1 MGAIGMGSGP
11 TYLDRIRGGSG
22 ASKREAA
29 RGLIERGGGGGR
41 NGSSVPS
48 GIDKP
53 TADKIV
59 DNTPKPKGFLRN
71 LSKSQK
77 YGLGAAA
84 AVVAGLAYQKQKQ
97 SVDQRFR

>member
-1 MGAIGMGSGP
+1 MGAIGMGSGS
-11 TYLDRIRGGSG
+11 GSG
-22 ASKREAA
+22 SGRT
-29 RGLIERGGGGGR
+29 GVLTERGGGGGR
-41 NGSSVPS
+41 NGSSVTS
-48 GIDKP
+48 VIDKP

-59 DNTPKPKGFLRN
+59 DDIPKPKGFLRN

-77 YGLGAAA
+77 YGLGAAT